1 MLEKVMFPVKEVPA
15 YWESTK
21 KNLGN
26 GTSVREMKTNY
37 KFIVREDTGDVLSC
51 MTKDYKLVKNETI
64 INKAKPIIESN
75 NGVLKEVRSFGTGNR
90 MFTKWEFPDHKVK
103 LSKNDIMSPEIVI
116 ANSYNGIVGVNIIAG
131 AFRMICSNGAVIG
144 IIAKK
149 YTNRHL
155 KSNVSLDNL
164 DSVIEDTM
172 NKTKLIFKDEFPIL
186 MDTQIK
192 ENHIVKFLEMF
203 PIQTNEIITQSLI
216 ANKPKSFWDL
226 FNVGTNV
233 LTHHVNRDVQAVHNV
248 ENQLY
253 PKIKRMALKEA
264 KIAVA

>member
-1 MLEKVMFPVKEVPA
+1 MLEKVMFPVKEVQAIAIDSPPD
-15 YWESTK
+15 YKGEI
-21 KNLGN
+21 KNTG
-26 GTSVREMKTNY
+26 Y

-75 NGVLKEVRSFGTGNR
+75 NGVLKEVRAFGNGNR

-103 LSKNDIMSPEIVI
+103 LSKNDVMSPEIVI
-116 ANSYNGIVGVNIIAG
+116 GNSYNGTVGVNIIAG
-131 AFRMICSNGAVIG
+131 AFRMICSNGAIIG
-144 IIAKK
+144 IVAKK

-203 PIQTNEIITQSLI
+203 PIQTNEIVTQRLI
-216 ANKPKSFWDL
+216 ADKPKSFWDL

>member
-15 YWESTK
+15 IWADLNNGNILN
-21 KNLGN
+21 KNTGH
-26 GTSVREMKTNY
+26 
-37 KFIVREDTGDVLSC
+37 KFIIRKDTGQILSC
-51 MTKDYKLVKNETI
+51 MTNEYKLVKNETI

-75 NGVLKEVRSFGTGNR
+75 NGVLKEVRSFGDGNR

-103 LSKNDIMSPEIVI
+103 LSKSDVMSPEIVI
-116 ANSYNGIVGVNIIAG
+116 ANSYNGVVGVNIIAG
-131 AFRMICSNGAVIG
+131 AFRLICSNGAVIG

-172 NKTKLIFKDEFPIL
+172 NKTKLVFKDEFPIL
-186 MDTQIK
+186 METKIK
-192 ENHIVKFLEMF
+192 ENHIIKFLEMF
-203 PIQTNEIITQSLI
+203 PIQTNEIVTQKLITD
-216 ANKPKSFWDL
+216 KPKSFWDL
-226 FNVGTNV
+226 FNVGTDV
-233 LTHHVNRDVQAVHNV
+233 LTHNVNRNVQAVHSV

-264 KIAVA
+264 NIAIA